1 MHQHQHN
8 IINNNTRRKTKS
20 TEDMNI
26 EANTLKRML
35 KPMTSTESPVTSPEM
50 GRRRYNYYNANA
62 ANTLGPHIHPHGGMG
77 GGMMGGPH
85 GVGGGMGMGMGMGVG
100 GMAGMGGMSNA
111 GMHHIMNNNN
121 PMSRLTNQS
130 SRFSG
135 SR

>member
-1 MHQHQHN
+1 
-8 IINNNTRRKTKS
+8 
-20 TEDMNI
+20 MNVDTS
-26 EANTLKRML
+26 TLKRML

-62 ANTLGPHIHPHGGMG
+62 ANTFGPQHIHHATGMG
-77 GGMMGGPH
+77 
-85 GVGGGMGMGMGMGVG
+85 
-100 GMAGMGGMSNA
+100 

-121 PMSRLTNQS
+121 TLGGGRTANQS

>member
-1 MHQHQHN
+1 
-8 IINNNTRRKTKS
+8 
-20 TEDMNI
+20 MNVDTS
-26 EANTLKRML
+26 TLKRML

-62 ANTLGPHIHPHGGMG
+62 ANTFGPQHMHQHAGGGMG
-77 GGMMGGPH
+77 GG
-85 GVGGGMGMGMGMGVG
+85 GGGG
-100 GMAGMGGMSNA
+100 GG

-121 PMSRLTNQS
+121 TLGGGRPSSQS

>member
-1 MHQHQHN
+1 
-8 IINNNTRRKTKS
+8 
-20 TEDMNI
+20 MNVDTS
-26 EANTLKRML
+26 TLKRML

-62 ANTLGPHIHPHGGMG
+62 ANTFGPQHMHQH
-77 GGMMGGPH
+77 
-85 GVGGGMGMGMGMGVG
+85 
-100 GMAGMGGMSNA
+100 AAMGGMA

-121 PMSRLTNQS
+121 TLGGGVGGRANSQS